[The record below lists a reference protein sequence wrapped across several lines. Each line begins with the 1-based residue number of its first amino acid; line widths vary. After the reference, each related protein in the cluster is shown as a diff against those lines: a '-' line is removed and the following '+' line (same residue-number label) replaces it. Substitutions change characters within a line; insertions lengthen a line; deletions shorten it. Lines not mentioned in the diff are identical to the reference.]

1 MEDNSTG
8 SVGCRSVPLGDLTYT
23 VLDIE
28 TTGLKPQDNGI
39 TEICCLRVAGGEI
52 LDRFSTLVN
61 PGMPIPQ
68 FIQNM
73 TGITDA
79 MVRDAP
85 PFGRIIPDLLQFLG
99 DTVLVAHNAPFD
111 LSFLNYGLYS
121 HGRRHLHNPVLD
133 SCRLSRKLIPGLSSA
148 GLDSL
153 IRHLGIHVADRHR
166 AGGDAE
172 ATVALLLHLLELCRQ
187 QGIETDTQLMAFAA
201 PARTKQPSKAA
212 PRPSSRAA
220 KLAVLAERCR
230 ALPDAPGIYIMRGA
244 SGRIL
249 YVGKAVSLRRRLA
262 SYFSDDIHGKTRR
275 LMGEV
280 DSIEHRQLGSELE
293 ALLEESRMIKLHQ
306 PRFNV
311 MLRDYQDFPFLKVDE
326 SGRYPRL
333 QVTREIHQ
341 DGARY
346 YGPLHNMKDTE
357 MALGILSRCFK
368 LYDDRCPA
376 RGTGETCIYLQM
388 GRCLAP
394 CKSPE
399 HREAHRQ
406 AVEELCRRI
415 EADPEGLVE
424 ELVHLR
430 DAAAERLDFETAALY
445 RDGINALSNG
455 LMRQQILA
463 PPLEGVNVL
472 AVSPSAHQG
481 WAELFVFEQ
490 GRMAGRARVFAA
502 DGAAARESLVELME
516 SVARMESGDTPRS
529 ELLTDLERLDQVNI
543 ITSWLEGQGP
553 SASTVV
559 LEPGWASDRFT
570 QVVDRVWEA
579 ARVAAGVE
587 VQR

>member
-1 MEDNSTG
+1 LEENSTG

-28 TTGLKPQDNGI
+28 TTGLKPQGNGI
-39 TEICCLRVAGGEI
+39 TEICCLRVVGGEI
-52 LDRFSTLVN
+52 VARFSTLVN
-61 PGMPIPQ
+61 PGMPIPH

-85 PFGRIIPDLLQFLG
+85 PFGGIIPDLLQFLG

-121 HGRRHLHNPVLD
+121 HGGRHLHNTVLD
-133 SCRLSRKLIPGLSSA
+133 SCRLSRKLIPGLRSA
-148 GLDSL
+148 SLDSL
-153 IRHLGIHVADRHR
+153 IRQLEIEVRDRHR
-166 AGGDAE
+166 AEGDAE
-172 ATVALLLHLLELCRQ
+172 ATVALLLHLLGLCRE

-201 PARTKQPSKAA
+201 PARTKQPPKAA
-212 PRPSSRAA
+212 PRPSSRAD

-230 ALPDAPGIYIMRGA
+230 TLPDAPGIYIMRGV

-249 YVGKAVSLRRRLA
+249 YVGKAISLRRRVA
-262 SYFSDDIHGKTRR
+262 SYFSDDLHGKTRR

-280 DSIEHRQLGSELE
+280 DSIEHRQVGSELE
-293 ALLEESRMIKLHQ
+293 ALMEESRMIKLHQ

-311 MLRDYQDFPFLKVDE
+311 MLRDYQDFPFLKVDD
-326 SGRYPRL
+326 SGRYPKL
-333 QVTREIHQ
+333 QVTREIHE

-357 MALGILSRCFK
+357 MALGILSRCFR
-368 LYDDRCPA
+368 LYDDRCPGRA
-376 RGTGETCIYLQM
+376 GKNCLYLQM
-388 GRCLAP
+388 DRCLGP
-394 CKSPE
+394 CLGPE
-399 HREAHRQ
+399 RRQAHRL
-406 AVEELCRRI
+406 AVDELCRRI

-424 ELVHLR
+424 ELVRLR

-490 GRMAGRARVFAA
+490 GRMTGRARVFAA
-502 DGAAARESLVELME
+502 DGAVARQSLVELME
-516 SVARMESGDTPRS
+516 SVARMESGGTPRS

-559 LEPGWASDRFT
+559 LEPGWASERFT
-570 QVVDRVWEA
+570 QVVDRVWAA
-579 ARVAAGVE
+579 ARLAAGVE